1 MTLKEAIKIS
11 IKKYFDGLEPE
22 ALKKQSSRR
31 LKYTKSYF
39 DNFGEKQGIE
49 PYGPAKKK

>member
-1 MTLKEAIKIS
+1 MTLKEAIRKAIV
-11 IKKYFDGLEPE
+11 KYFEGFEPE
-22 ALKKQSSRR
+22 ALKKSSSKR

-39 DNFGEKQGIE
+39 DSFGEKQGIE